1 VRLLL
6 ATLCLN
12 ETEHLPALVRQHR
25 DWPGLAEWCFVEASD
40 RVYAI
45 ANPRMVSDRGLSV
58 DGTSEFLRS
67 LAQSDDRVR
76 YLPLGVVSHP
86 DPAQGKCVARQAYL
100 DAAEV
105 VKPDY
110 VWILDADEAYS
121 RSEQLAVNAALCRYG
136 GVALQQRHVWAPPGS
151 GLAPFRHE
159 VVGGYWDVPHPRG
172 WRWRRG
178 QRYATNHNLPAGVR
192 CEVLSRGQ
200 APACVHLGFASSLTT
215 RRSKHLY
222 YQARG
227 EGRLDRR
234 GPYVQSRAAWEVW
247 REGDPLPFG
256 ARLVPWDES
265 LTPEVFREGV
275 PR

>member
-1 VRLLL
+1 MKLQLCSLL
-6 ATLCLN
+6 AN
-12 ETEHLPALVRQHR
+12 EEEWLLKNYDQHAG
-25 DWPGLAEWCFVEASD
+25 WPGLARWAFVHGVDVAYGAASPHMATAD
-40 RVYAI
+40 
-45 ANPRMVSDRGLSV
+45 GLST
-58 DGTSEFLRS
+58 DRTGELLDD
-67 LAQSDDRVR
+67 LARRDPRVTVIHHGWMR
-76 YLPLGVVSHP
+76 HH
-86 DPAQGKCVARQAYL
+86 DAAQGKCAGRNRYL
-100 DAAEV
+100 DVAEW

-110 VWILDADEAYS
+110 LWVVDLDEFLA
-121 RSEQLAVNAALCRYG
+121 RSEQLAANAALCRYG

-151 GLAPFRHE
+151 GLAPFARE

-178 QRYATNHNLPAGVR
+178 MRYTTNHNLPAGVR

-200 APACVHLGFASSLTT
+200 APACVHLGFASSLES
-215 RRSKHLY
+215 RQAKARY
-222 YQARG
+222 YVARG

-234 GPYVQSRAAWEVW
+234 GPYVESRRCWEVW